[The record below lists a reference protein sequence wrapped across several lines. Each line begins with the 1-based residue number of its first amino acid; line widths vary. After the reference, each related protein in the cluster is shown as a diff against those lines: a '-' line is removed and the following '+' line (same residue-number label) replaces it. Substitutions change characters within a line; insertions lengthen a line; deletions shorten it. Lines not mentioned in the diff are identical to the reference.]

1 MKNHT
6 KVLFLLLC
14 CLYDVRTRCAR
25 ESVPLYTVE
34 SWLQLI
40 SKRSLNTRTTIGQ
53 IITFK
58 CIFLIFIHIFLFTLK
73 VESSVSPY
81 TQLDIFGW
89 AKIRRKNAENSNC
102 YTLFSSPFDTFDVG
116 MFRCY
121 IRMSFAV
128 FYDLWPMWIAFY
140 SIVIQI
146 IDTLNMINHFFLVCK
161 QNFNCFSRLT
171 TIYFYTRNDQ

>member
-1 MKNHT
+1 MHFFDIHT
-6 KVLFLLLC
+6 
-14 CLYDVRTRCAR
+14 
-25 ESVPLYTVE
+25 
-34 SWLQLI
+34 
-40 SKRSLNTRTTIGQ
+40 
-53 IITFK
+53 
-58 CIFLIFIHIFLFTLK
+58 HFLFTLK

-102 YTLFSSPFDTFDVG
+102 YTLFSSQFDTFDVG

-146 IDTLNMINHFFLVCK
+146 IDTLNMINHFFWCVNKILIVSVDWPRFICIK
-161 QNFNCFSRLT
+161 ETINNIYVQFMSNTPQLRWMFSFCCLLHTNKKIRKIVWERWTFTKLM
-171 TIYFYTRNDQ
+171 QSE